1 MKTLSLKSPA
11 KINLNLQIL
20 NKREDG
26 YHNLKSEFCT
36 INLFDKIRLTKIPE
50 GIQLVT
56 SGKYRIPNNRDN
68 LAYQVAEKL
77 RSHAKGKVGVK
88 IEIDKQ
94 IPLFAGLGGGSSNAA
109 TVLKGLIEL
118 WNLDLSLEK
127 QVEIGKKIGADV
139 PFFLYGGHC
148 LVEGIGEKVTPLE
161 DKIEEK
167 YVVVAQ
173 LPYIKIS
180 TPWAYN
186 ELDKFKIKNEKVEI
200 QEANELEKELVK
212 KIRGEKLLHP
222 KGFTNENDWGY
233 QEGEKV
239 IIAIYQ
245 KEIIGHIAFLKR
257 ENRMHIRTLYV
268 DESFRKQNIATQLI
282 QKTIE
287 TTHTQNLDIIS
298 VHSEKKAVKF
308 YEKNGFVQT
317 GKDEAAN
324 GISYPVMK
332 LQLFSI
338 NDFEKAI
345 FPHFPDLAD
354 LKESFLQAGAS
365 KACMTGS
372 GSAVY
377 GIFGRKEVAE
387 RCLGEIKEKC
397 KFVWLGETIR
407 QKRIYRELGF

>member
-1 MKTLSLKSPA
+1 MISLKLKSPA

-20 NKREDG
+20 DKREDG

-36 INLFDKIRLTKIPE
+36 INLFDKITLTKIPE
-50 GIQLVT
+50 GIQMVT

-68 LAYQVAEKL
+68 LVYQVAEKL

-139 PFFLYGGHC
+139 PFFLYGAHC

-161 DKIEEK
+161 DKIQEK
-167 YVVVAQ
+167 YIVVVQ

-186 ELDKFKIKNEKVEI
+186 QWDKLSVPLSKGERLAESGGSKPQGMSSNSKISNQKDI
-200 QEANELEKELVK
+200 TQESNK
-212 KIRGEKLLHP
+212 
-222 KGFTNENDWGY
+222 
-233 QEGEKV
+233 
-239 IIAIYQ
+239 
-245 KEIIGHIAFLKR
+245 
-257 ENRMHIRTLYV
+257 
-268 DESFRKQNIATQLI
+268 
-282 QKTIE
+282 KTIKVQVRDIE
-287 TTHTQNLDIIS
+287 PAFKTTNYPLPTN
-298 VHSEKKAVKF
+298 HSA
-308 YEKNGFVQT
+308 
-317 GKDEAAN
+317 
-324 GISYPVMK
+324 
-332 LQLFSI
+332 
-338 NDFEKAI
+338 NDFEKVI

-377 GIFGRKEVAE
+377 GIFGEKEVAE
-387 RCLGEIKEKC
+387 GCLGEIGGEC
-397 KFVWLGETIR
+397 EFVWLGELI
-407 QKRIYRELGF
+407 